1 MLKNTKLFGKAT
13 KGVRW
18 MPWHME
24 AMKDV
29 ISCDKPRGGANNL
42 RSEDFRMGQP
52 VPGYAGTLPVEHI
65 GWVELT
71 G

>member
-1 MLKNTKLFGKAT
+1 
-13 KGVRW
+13 
-18 MPWHME
+18 ME
-24 AMKDV
+24 AMKGV

-42 RSEDFRMGQP
+42 RSGDFRMGHP
-52 VPGYAGTLPVEHI
+52 DSGYAGTLPVEHI

>member
-1 MLKNTKLFGKAT
+1 
-13 KGVRW
+13 
-18 MPWHME
+18 MPRHME

-29 ISCDKPRGGANNL
+29 ISCVKPRVGANNL

-52 VPGYAGTLPVEHI
+52 ILINLRVLPLEYI
-65 GWVELT
+65 GWIELT

>member
-1 MLKNTKLFGKAT
+1 
-13 KGVRW
+13 
-18 MPWHME
+18 MPWYME

-29 ISCDKPRGGANNL
+29 ISCDKPREGANNL

-52 VPGYAGTLPVEHI
+52 VSGYAETLPVEHI
-65 GWVELT
+65 GWDEST